1 VSSTRSQDTDGQRSG
16 STKITPSRPG
26 SKTARPEVRKQIPP
40 RDDPSHAGASTSG
53 ARARTVHPRSRTSHR
68 WQARTR
74 DSPRAPRNPGT
85 PLSPRASMLL
95 VRGRRDPGQL
105 PCSWPLTATPVT
117 VGRTVKQCPPLR
129 PPLATPWHR
138 CNYNRVIIPDRHA
151 WRKGNSRNNTFST
164 TQRAC
169 DALTLSSEES
179 GTAEQVAGFSAA
191 SSPHAGS
198 RTGTPRPGV

>member
-1 VSSTRSQDTDGQRSG
+1 MRQLG
-16 STKITPSRPG
+16 
-26 SKTARPEVRKQIPP
+26 
-40 RDDPSHAGASTSG
+40 DPSPADASASG
-53 ARARTVHPRSRTSHR
+53 AHARRAHPRSRTSLR
-68 WQARTR
+68 SPTRTR
-74 DSPRAPRNPGT
+74 DSPHERHSRDI

-95 VRGRRDPGQL
+95 FRGRRDPGQL

-191 SSPHAGS
+191 SSPHPGS